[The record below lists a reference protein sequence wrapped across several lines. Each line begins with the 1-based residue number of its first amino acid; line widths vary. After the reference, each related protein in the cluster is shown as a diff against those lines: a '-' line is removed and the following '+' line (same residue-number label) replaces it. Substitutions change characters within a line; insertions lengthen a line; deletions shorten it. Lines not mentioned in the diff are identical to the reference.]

1 MAIPSSRSTFK
12 EYCLRNL
19 GKGVIDINVSDDQ
32 AEDRIDEALQYFA
45 QYHYDGVERMYLKHE
60 ITQADVDRSKT
71 NDTTTATDV
80 RDGSVTASF
89 TEGRGFIPM
98 PQAVVSVLNIFPF
111 DDQVDDRIDDALQ
124 YFAQYHYDGV
134 ERMYLKH
141 EITQSEIDR
150 AKTDA
155 SATATDKVD
164 NSITATW
171 KEGNNFI
178 PVPDSVLAVV
188 KVFDFSDKHSLN
200 MFDVRY
206 QLRLNDLYDF
216 SSESVIHYEMT
227 MRHLDFLDHILV
239 GEKPL
244 RFNQHQNRLYIDM
257 NWSNDITA
265 GDFIII
271 ECYRKLDPTTY
282 TDIFNDIYL
291 KRYTTA
297 LIKRQWG
304 ANLSK
309 FEGVQ
314 MLGGVTLNGAKI
326 FEEAQQD
333 IEKLEEQIQLAYE
346 LPPNYMIG

>member
-1 MAIPSSRSTFK
+1 MASPNTKDLK
-12 EYCLRNL
+12 EHCLRSL
-19 GKGVIDINVSDDQ
+19 GAPVIDINVD
-32 AEDRIDEALQYFA
+32 
-45 QYHYDGVERMYLKHE
+45 
-60 ITQADVDRSKT
+60 
-71 NDTTTATDV
+71 
-80 RDGSVTASF
+80 
-89 TEGRGFIPM
+89 
-98 PQAVVSVLNIFPF
+98 

-141 EITQSEIDR
+141 KITQAEIDIF
-150 AKTDA
+150 ATNT
-155 SATATDKVD
+155 SVTATDTAD
-164 NSITATW
+164 SSISASW
-171 KEGNNFI
+171 LEGNGFI
-178 PVPDSVLAVV
+178 PIPESVLSVV
-188 KVFDFSDKHSLN
+188 KVFDFTDKNTTN

-216 SSESVIHYEMT
+216 TSESIIHYEMT

-257 NWSNDITA
+257 HWAEDVNVD
-265 GDFIII
+265 DFIII
-271 ECYRKLDPTTY
+271 ECYRKLDPNTY
-282 TDIFNDIYL
+282 TDIYNDIYL

-304 ANLSK
+304 ADLSK

-314 MLGGVTLNGAKI
+314 MLGGVTLNGAKL
-326 FEEAQQD
+326 FEEARAD

>member
-1 MAIPSSRSTFK
+1 MASPNTKAALK
-12 EYCLRNL
+12 EHCLRTL
-19 GKGVIDINVSDDQ
+19 GKPVIDINVD
-32 AEDRIDEALQYFA
+32 
-45 QYHYDGVERMYLKHE
+45 
-60 ITQADVDRSKT
+60 
-71 NDTTTATDV
+71 
-80 RDGSVTASF
+80 
-89 TEGRGFIPM
+89 
-98 PQAVVSVLNIFPF
+98 

-141 EITQSEIDR
+141 KITQSEIDR
-150 AKTDA
+150 AITNT
-155 SATATDKVD
+155 SATATDTAD

-171 KEGNNFI
+171 LEGNGFI
-178 PVPDSVLAVV
+178 PIPESVLSVV
-188 KVFDFSDKHSLN
+188 KVFDFTDKNTVN

-216 SSESVIHYEMT
+216 SSESIIHYEMT
-227 MRHLDFLDHILV
+227 MKHLDFLDHILV
-239 GEKPL
+239 GEKPI

-257 NWSNDITA
+257 DWNQDVKVD
-265 GDFIII
+265 DFIII

-291 KRYTTA
+291 KRYATA

-304 ANLSK
+304 SNLSK

-314 MLGGVTLNGAKI
+314 MLGGVTLNGAKL
-326 FEEAQQD
+326 FEEAQAD
-333 IEKLEEQIQLAYE
+333 IEKSEEQIQLAYE